1 MPSRRNLLRLCALGG
16 ASAALGLPQ
25 QLVSAQQASPVL
37 DVSPASAGWQMP
49 DEGAAHKATWM
60 TFQASPAIW
69 GNKADPVKA
78 ALAAI
83 ANTIVDFEPV
93 NMLVSPEQVNMAR
106 RKLDARIN
114 VIVQESDDLWTRDT
128 GAVFVNQRNGTR
140 AAINFN
146 FNGWG
151 QRQRYARDA
160 LIAPAMARLAG
171 VSLLKTHL
179 VLEAGGIEVD
189 GRGTAIISESCVL
202 NANRNPGLE
211 KVHCEAELARLLGI
225 RKVIWLPGIANK
237 DITDGHTDFYARF
250 AGPGVV
256 VVHNDPDTDS
266 WDYSVTRRHQEILNG
281 ATDADNK
288 KLQLIVID
296 APTRTRIQ
304 DENFAAGYVNFYLL
318 NGAVLLPEF
327 GDMNADAEAKAA
339 LASAFPGRAVIALN
353 IDPIARGGGGIHCT
367 TQQEPAAVHA
377 TEL

>member
-1 MPSRRNLLRLCALGG
+1 MPSRRNLLRLCVLGG

-49 DEGAAHKATWM
+49 DEGAVHKATWM

-69 GNKADPVKA
+69 ENQADPVKA

-93 NMLVSPEQVNMAR
+93 NMLVSPEQVNLAR
-106 RKLDARIN
+106 RKLDGRIN

-266 WDYSVTRRHQEILNG
+266 WDYSVTRRSTL
-281 ATDADNK
+281 
-288 KLQLIVID
+288 
-296 APTRTRIQ
+296 R
-304 DENFAAGYVNFYLL
+304 
-318 NGAVLLPEF
+318 
-327 GDMNADAEAKAA
+327 
-339 LASAFPGRAVIALN
+339 
-353 IDPIARGGGGIHCT
+353 
-367 TQQEPAAVHA
+367 
-377 TEL
+377 